1 MSLVKKVPLILGFFQ
16 MIFVCLSTIQI
27 HTPILESLPV
37 STSLFHLQQIKK
49 PAAAAVVKKES
60 PNSSCQPEG
69 TTAAS
74 ASTDDKAKKAWPPD
88 PSTCSEFTPVVYSI
102 QELERELANQQAM
115 EREKQVQ

>member
-1 MSLVKKVPLILGFFQ
+1 MNL
-16 MIFVCLSTIQI
+16 
-27 HTPILESLPV
+27 V
-37 STSLFHLQQIKK
+37 STTLFHLQQIKK
-49 PAAAAVVKKES
+49 PATAAAAVKKES